1 MVKKSVFISLFT
13 AIMVVAIL
21 PCDAKAEYIRTGPA
35 TAYESH
41 GFGIKSVDELGSRIP
56 TLSLHFTPCPARTWA
71 RRFAR

>member
-41 GFGIKSVDELGSRIP
+41 GFGIKSVDRHIIAAIEKDGNLYEFKNEWDRVDK
-56 TLSLHFTPCPARTWA
+56 
-71 RRFAR
+71 